1 VITLRRYCPALED
14 PALYYLYP
22 TPPYFLLAAGLL
34 AGLLSGLAF
43 SATLKATVRSWSGN
57 EDAPGLAQATLGLPL
72 QVPYLGIMGGICVF
86 LGSGVQIFGVSAKVA
101 YIIAIALTI
110 FTAQLV
116 WKQLGSILT
125 QIEEQ
130 GFSALDL
137 EDMF

>member
-1 VITLRRYCPALED
+1 M
-14 PALYYLYP
+14 YYLYP

-43 SATLKATVRSWSGN
+43 SATLKAAVRNWSG
-57 EDAPGLAQATLGLPL
+57 DAESPGLAQATLGLSL
-72 QVPYLGIMGGICVF
+72 QVPYAGIMGGICVF

-101 YIIAIALTI
+101 YIIAVVLTI

-130 GFSALDL
+130 GFASLDL

>member
-1 VITLRRYCPALED
+1 M
-14 PALYYLYP
+14 YYLYP
-22 TPPYFLLAAGLL
+22 TPPYFLLVAGLL

-43 SATLKATVRSWSGN
+43 SATLKSTVRNWSGT
-57 EDAPGLAQATLGLPL
+57 EDAPGLAQATLGLSL
-72 QVPYLGIMGGICVF
+72 QVPYMGIMGGICVF
-86 LGSGVQIFGVSAKVA
+86 LGSGVQVFGVSAKVS

-125 QIEEQ
+125 QIEEK
-130 GFSALDL
+130 GFGSLDL